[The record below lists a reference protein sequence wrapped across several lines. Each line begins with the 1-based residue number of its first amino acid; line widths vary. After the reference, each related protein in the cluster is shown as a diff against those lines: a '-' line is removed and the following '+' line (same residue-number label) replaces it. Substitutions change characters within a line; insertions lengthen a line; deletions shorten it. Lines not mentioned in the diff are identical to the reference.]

1 MDTLRKSVSIQSRWN
16 ISAHMCDAQL
26 ILIFPPVVYLLREGI
41 WLKSNGRP
49 LFWRQEY
56 QECIVAM
63 LGYRPDPRCCTFLI
77 FTRGARDASP
87 PNILLI
93 VLDDLGYNDL
103 GVNVNSETPTPN
115 LNALAAQGAR
125 YTAFLCGFNLFRGPG
140 STIDW
145 SISCIP
151 WAQTKSP
158 RAIGGYYNHCQRCFR
173 LLPFFR
179 AFNRWSVAIYPG
191 KLAGS
196 HPE

>member
-1 MDTLRKSVSIQSRWN
+1 
-16 ISAHMCDAQL
+16 
-26 ILIFPPVVYLLREGI
+26 
-41 WLKSNGRP
+41 
-49 LFWRQEY
+49 
-56 QECIVAM
+56 M

-103 GVNVNSETPTPN
+103 GVNGNSETPTPN

-158 RAIGGYYNHCQRCFR
+158 RAIGGYYNHCQRCFSAASDYC
-173 LLPFFR
+173 LFSVLSTDG
-179 AFNRWSVAIYPG
+179 RWLFTQGSWQAPTLNDLESDPSGTENVTALHPG
-191 KLAGS
+191 Y
-196 HPE
+196 H